1 MIPQFEKLNLQEQEL
16 LVRAPVM
23 ISVLA
28 SCSDHAINQNAKSRC
43 D

>member
-16 LVRAPVM
+16 LVRAPVL

-28 SCSDHAINQNAKSRC
+28 SCSERNQSKTKSGC